1 MDLITIFLAS
11 VVAAVAVA
19 GLRGLRRRRNNDPV
33 QRLNFDLYK
42 KREMGRRGLAGKF

>member
-1 MDLITIFLAS
+1 MDLITILTAS
-11 VVAAVAVA
+11 VLAAVAVA
-19 GLRGLRRRRNNDPV
+19 ALRGLRRRRNNDPV

>member
-1 MDLITIFLAS
+1 MDMLTILLAF
-11 VVAAVAVA
+11 VLAAIAVA
-19 GLRGLRRRRNNDPV
+19 GLRSLRRRRNEDPM